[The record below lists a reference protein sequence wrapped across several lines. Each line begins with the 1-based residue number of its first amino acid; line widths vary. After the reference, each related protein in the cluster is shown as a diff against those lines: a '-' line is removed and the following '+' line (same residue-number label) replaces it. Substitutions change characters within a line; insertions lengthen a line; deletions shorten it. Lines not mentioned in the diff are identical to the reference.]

1 MRAPANAIDVTLG
14 LRWSDQDANRHV
26 NNATIITLI
35 EEARVRAVAEKL
47 GRAISPEE
55 PHVVRSL
62 EVVYDGEVSYE
73 PDISAKVWTS
83 RIGRTSYQVSHELIQ
98 GGRSCVF
105 ATTTIVAIDPS
116 ARRPSPLSEE
126 YRAQLYQYFA
136 EPNPDNPN

>member
-1 MRAPANAIDVTLG
+1 M
-14 LRWSDQDANRHV
+14 
-26 NNATIITLI
+26 
-35 EEARVRAVAEKL
+35 
-47 GRAISPEE
+47 
-55 PHVVRSL
+55 VRSL

-116 ARRPSPLSEE
+116 ARRPAPLSEE